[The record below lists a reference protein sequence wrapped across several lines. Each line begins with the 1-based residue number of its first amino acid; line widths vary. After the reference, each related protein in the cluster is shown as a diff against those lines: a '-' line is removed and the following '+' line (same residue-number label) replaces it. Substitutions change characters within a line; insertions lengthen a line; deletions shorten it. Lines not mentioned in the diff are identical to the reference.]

1 MAVTNPST
9 STSTAGASTS
19 ISANDPITSFE
30 DYFNSIKPYHS
41 KILEIVQKYNFYDNV
56 VVNVDDSIFNAI
68 TWANRPLC
76 LPVGYGLTWDDCC
89 GFDADECCTLGNCV
103 TDGTI
108 YDNLTDVY
116 SNAIQSVYAAGGE
129 VTINGNL
136 TYDMTFPLKK
146 VFSASTLTVSGDITP
161 YLSREPIFQIIP
173 KTTVAFTLNGVNTI
187 TVPGNLTTQ
196 FVNDIHFYVYGTG
209 YNDGVYTVASATYN
223 AQANTTSV
231 AVYETMVPNKPGTV
245 LLKTSSRNLGFYT
258 VSNFIFNGTDTV
270 ITVNTTQK
278 GLTLENA
285 TPSLLFKTGYLQNRI
300 VSVNNNDVNNNGQYP
315 ISTST
320 YNPSTNTT
328 TVILKNGLQDDTAAV
343 GTLDLMLRLDPT
355 DYVADS
361 ACLPPQEA
369 NVSVNFSELLVIQG
383 GYRPSP
389 TPTPTMTI
397 TPTPTATSTPTPTL
411 TATAT
416 STVTPTRTATPTP
429 STSLSPTPTETRTPT
444 PTPTRTLTPT
454 PSPSNPALAASL
466 SAGSVSGVASATCG
480 PQEVY
485 SNAVSAGASHG
496 CGSYTYD
503 WVYVSGDG
511 SIQAVSPTAAATY
524 FQRYTPN
531 DGNTYT
537 AVFECIVRDA
547 CGNQVNTGEVTVSMR
562 NSQGNCAP
570 LSFQVKDCDP
580 SSSQYGQ
587 ISSPSVL
594 TSACTAGP
602 GCFYPGSAYGINGA
616 TGLPEYFGVTA
627 PNGVL
632 LPASREP
639 QYCDGNTWVNTPG
652 LIISGGSGVY
662 TVTISN
668 PTFTCFRLNGAGQ
681 IAHIIGLMTG
691 GNGSKASAADSLT
704 LTLQSNNTDWLA
716 NKSSLNVEYNSA
728 LGVYGPL
735 FMLVSADNYPSY
747 QAKLTYDV
755 LISDSTGDSIS
766 TTLTVPLYRAGDN
779 SLGNYQC

>member
-1 MAVTNPST
+1 MASTSSTT

-19 ISANDPITSFE
+19 VTANDPITSFE

-68 TWANRPLC
+68 TWANQPLC
-76 LPVGYGLTWDDCC
+76 LPVGFGLTWDDCC
-89 GFDADECCTLGNCV
+89 GFDSDECCTLGNCV
-103 TDGTI
+103 TDNTI
-108 YDNLTDVY
+108 YNNLTDVY
-116 SNAIQSVYAAGGE
+116 SNAIQSIYAPGGE
-129 VTINGNL
+129 IDINGNL
-136 TYDMTFPLKK
+136 TYDLTFQIKK
-146 VFSASTLTVSGDITP
+146 VFSASTLTVGGDITP

-173 KTTVAFTLNGVNTI
+173 KNTVAFSLNGVNTI

-196 FVNDIHFYVYGTG
+196 FVNAIRFYVYGTG
-209 YNDGVYTVASATYN
+209 YNDGVYTVASAAYN
-223 AQANTTSV
+223 AQANTTQV
-231 AVYETMVPNKPGTV
+231 VVYETMVPNKPGFILV
-245 LLKTSSRNLGFYT
+245 QTSSRNLGVYT
-258 VSNFIFNGTDTV
+258 VSDFIFNGTDTV
-270 ITVNTTQK
+270 ITVDTTQK
-278 GLTLENA
+278 SLVLESA
-285 TPSLLFKTGYLQNRI
+285 SPSLVFKTGYTQNRI
-300 VSVNNNDVNNNGQYP
+300 VAINNNDPNNNGQYQ

-320 YNPSTNTT
+320 YNPTTNMT
-328 TVILKNGLQDDTAAV
+328 TVILKAGLIDNTEAV

-369 NVSVNFSELLVIQG
+369 NVSVNFSELLVISG

-389 TPTPTMTI
+389 TPTPTMTL
-397 TPTPTATSTPTPTL
+397 TPTHTATVTPTATL

-416 STVTPTRTATPTP
+416 STVTPTRTASPTP

-444 PTPTRTLTPT
+444 PTPTRTVTPT
-454 PSPSNPALAASL
+454 VTPSKPPLSANL

-485 SNAVSAGASHG
+485 SNAVSAGAANG
-496 CGSYTYD
+496 CGGYTYT
-503 WVYVSGDG
+503 WSYVSGDG
-511 SIQAVSPTAAATY
+511 SIQAVSPNAAATY

-537 AVFECIVRDA
+537 AVFQCIVRDS
-547 CGNQVNTGEVTVSMR
+547 CGNQVSAGEVTVSMR
-562 NSQGNCAP
+562 NSMGNCAP

-580 SSSQYGQ
+580 SSSGYGQ

-594 TSACTAGP
+594 VSAATAGP
-602 GCFYPGSAYGINGA
+602 GCFYPGSAYGVNPS
-616 TGLPEYFGVTA
+616 TGMPQYYGTTA

-652 LIISGGSGVY
+652 LILSGGSGVY
-662 TVTISN
+662 TITISN
-668 PTFTCFRLNGAGQ
+668 PSFTCFRLNGSGQ
-681 IAHIIGLMTG
+681 IAHTIGLMTG
-691 GNGSKASAADSLT
+691 GTGAKSSASDSL
-704 LTLQSNNTDWLA
+704 LMELQGDGSWTQS
-716 NKSSLNVEYNSA
+716 KPSLNIAYNSA
-728 LGVYGPL
+728 LGVYGPI
-735 FMLVSADNYPSY
+735 FVLVSNENYSSY
-747 QAKLTYDV
+747 QSKLVFDV

-766 TTLTVPLYRAGDN
+766 TTLTIPIDRAGDN